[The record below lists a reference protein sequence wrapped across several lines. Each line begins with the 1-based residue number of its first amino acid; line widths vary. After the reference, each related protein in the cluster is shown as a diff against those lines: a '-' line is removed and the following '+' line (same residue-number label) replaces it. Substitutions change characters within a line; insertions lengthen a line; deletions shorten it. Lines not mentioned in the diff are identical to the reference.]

1 MDLYHASHRSRLN
14 TDMDLLEDQ
23 VSDLRQFLRQP
34 PRIAAGGTS
43 VGSLLTPQA
52 GPRVDNNPA
61 DAASQSPSVSSPG
74 GTRANNKRRPEDE
87 ESGPKQQRSKRNR
100 YISIAC
106 NECKRRKI
114 KCNGQQPCQRC
125 GHLNLACLY
134 SPNCCSSSFKESD
147 DYKRMT
153 EQIAKLQE
161 QVNTLFDNMN
171 SLRQDTLQQDARH
184 HLSPS
189 TDPRNGPAVT
199 SLLAP
204 SVSNSTS
211 SNNDPALQRQ
221 SLPPYPPPGFR
232 GPTSSLYGVNVAK
245 TSMHSM
251 GYNNDGNDEN
261 GAAGDEALDMSPPG
275 MVPASL
281 SLDPSAPK
289 RATDPLWLYDKN
301 EILRLCRVHEEEIGI
316 MYPVTNMETVME
328 HARDLAAWMEATK
341 RKDNSAALMQDAD
354 LTDIATLKLKII
366 MCCAMVIEGHGHSP
380 KAMELFETIRH
391 ILDRKLM
398 SEPSQLANL
407 PVLCLYA
414 GYRFLNNEEIFAWRV
429 VGQVTRLCLELGL
442 HRREGLMRIPEEE
455 RGIAVTTFWA
465 SYVLDRRWSFG
476 TGLPFAV
483 QDDMIDPGLPKLDEY
498 PYLQAMVTY
507 SKLGARIWRLVDY
520 FEPAFVLDLKR
531 EEFEALDREVI
542 DWYEGLPSEVKSSTE
557 CMVPLPS
564 SLTYNTQ
571 KLQVWTRLRVNQ
583 MRIWLHTPVLHS
595 AMSIQNNMQLAR
607 KVVDLARET
616 IQYLKKL
623 NDSTNLYRRLQVFY
637 HQFLTSAMAVL
648 FLASAHAPVDFSSVV
663 RSDFYIALEL
673 IKDMSAK
680 SWVSQRLWRTVK
692 SLKSYTARVGLDEN
706 SSSNLANGRQ
716 QHQHSSGNQTDDIS
730 MHGSSMSASGMTAM
744 TGMDDCMYSQNG
756 GGNNA
761 ESSSYP
767 PPPQLGQPQHVQ
779 QGDNGTL
786 APGRVLPG
794 AGLQY
799 GHDSGLDNKQNGL
812 ALQSEIKNIFEGC
825 FGINGLQMTSMSESD
840 YVAANSGRGS
850 STFSSIVGIPPSG
863 YSPVGGGGGNDGNN
877 EGQGASVDG
886 LGMGDA
892 GVYMQFK
899 DLF

>member
-1 MDLYHASHRSRLN
+1 
-14 TDMDLLEDQ
+14 MDLLEDQ

-52 GPRVDNNPA
+52 GPRVDNPA
-61 DAASQSPSVSSPG
+61 DAASQSPSVSEPG
-74 GTRANNKRRPEDE
+74 GARTSNKRRPEDE

-100 YISIAC
+100 
-106 NECKRRKI
+106 
-114 KCNGQQPCQRC
+114 RC

-171 SLRQDTLQQDARH
+171 SLRQDTLHQDSRH
-184 HLSPS
+184 HHTSPS
-189 TDPRNGPAVT
+189 ADPRNGPAVT

-211 SNNDPALQRQ
+211 SNTDPALQRQ
-221 SLPPYPPPGFR
+221 SLPPFPPPGFR

-245 TSMHSM
+245 TSMHNM
-251 GYNNDGNDEN
+251 GYNNDGNDDN
-261 GAAGDEALDMSPPG
+261 IAAAEEALEMSPPG
-275 MVPASL
+275 MIPASL
-281 SLDPSAPK
+281 PLDPSAPK
-289 RATDPLWLYDKN
+289 RATDPLWLYDKH
-301 EILRLCRVHEEEIGI
+301 EMLRLCRVHEEEIGI
-316 MYPVTNMETVME
+316 MYPVINIETVME
-328 HARDLAAWMEATK
+328 HARNLASWMEATK
-341 RKDNSAALMQDAD
+341 RKDENAALIQDVD
-354 LTDIATLKLKII
+354 LMDIPTLRLKII
-366 MCCAMVIEGHGHSP
+366 MCCAMVVEGHGHSP
-380 KAMELFETIRH
+380 KATELFETIRH

-398 SEPSQLANL
+398 SEPSEVANL

-429 VGQVTRLCLELGL
+429 VGQVTRLCLVLGL
-442 HRREGLMRIPEEE
+442 HRREGLMKIPEED
-455 RGIAVTTFWA
+455 RNTAITTFWA

-483 QDDMIDPGLPKLDEY
+483 QDDMIDPRLPRLDEY
-498 PYLQAMVTY
+498 PYLAAMISY
-507 SKLGARIWRLVDY
+507 SRLGAKIWRLVDY

-531 EEFEALDREVI
+531 EEFEALDREIV
-542 DWYEGLPSEVKSSTE
+542 DWYEGLPSEVKSPTRDV
-557 CMVPLPS
+557 VPLPS

-571 KLQVWTRLRVNQ
+571 KLQVWTSLRLN
-583 MRIWLHTPVLHS
+583 
-595 AMSIQNNMQLAR
+595 QLAQ

-623 NDSTNLYRRLQVFY
+623 NDLTNLYRRLQVFY

-663 RSDFYIALEL
+663 RSDFYTALEL

-692 SLKSYTARVGLDEN
+692 SLKNYTTRVGLEEN
-706 SSSNLANGRQ
+706 GSGNMVNGRQ
-716 QHQHSSGNQTDDIS
+716 QQQHNSGNQADDLS
-730 MHGSSMSASGMTAM
+730 MHGSGMSTSGMNAM
-744 TGMDDCMYSQNG
+744 TGMDDYMYSQNG
-756 GGNNA
+756 GGNNV
-761 ESSSYP
+761 ESSNYP
-767 PPPQLGQPQHVQ
+767 PPPQLGQPQQVQ
-779 QGDNGTL
+779 QGGNGNSPASRGPT
-786 APGRVLPG
+786 G
-794 AGLQY
+794 AGFQY
-799 GHDSGLDNKQNGL
+799 GHDNGLDNKQNGL
-812 ALQSEIKNIFEGC
+812 ALQSEMKNIFEGC

-840 YVAANSGRGS
+840 YAAANSGRGS
-850 STFSSIVGIPPSG
+850 STFSSIVGIPPSE

-877 EGQGASVDG
+877 DGQGPSGDG
-886 LGMGDA
+886 LGMSDA
-892 GVYMQFK
+892 GVYLQFK

>member
-1 MDLYHASHRSRLN
+1 
-14 TDMDLLEDQ
+14 MDLLEDQ

-52 GPRVDNNPA
+52 GPRVDNPA
-61 DAASQSPSVSSPG
+61 DAASQSPSVSEPG
-74 GTRANNKRRPEDE
+74 GARTSNKRRPEDE

-100 YISIAC
+100 
-106 NECKRRKI
+106 
-114 KCNGQQPCQRC
+114 RC

-171 SLRQDTLQQDARH
+171 SLRQDTLHQDSRH
-184 HLSPS
+184 HHTSPS
-189 TDPRNGPAVT
+189 ADPRNGPAVT

-211 SNNDPALQRQ
+211 SNTDPALQRQ
-221 SLPPYPPPGFR
+221 SLPPFPPPGFR

-245 TSMHSM
+245 TSMHNM
-251 GYNNDGNDEN
+251 GYNNDGNDDN
-261 GAAGDEALDMSPPG
+261 IAAAEEALEMSPPG
-275 MVPASL
+275 MIPASL
-281 SLDPSAPK
+281 PLDPSAPK
-289 RATDPLWLYDKN
+289 RATDPLWLYDKH
-301 EILRLCRVHEEEIGI
+301 EMLRLCRVHEEEIGI
-316 MYPVTNMETVME
+316 MYPVINIETVME
-328 HARDLAAWMEATK
+328 HARNLASWMEATK
-341 RKDNSAALMQDAD
+341 RKDENAALIQDVD
-354 LTDIATLKLKII
+354 LMDIPTLRLKII
-366 MCCAMVIEGHGHSP
+366 MCCAMVVEGHGHSP
-380 KAMELFETIRH
+380 KATELFETIRH

-398 SEPSQLANL
+398 SEPSEVANL

-442 HRREGLMRIPEEE
+442 HRREGLMKIPEED
-455 RGIAVTTFWA
+455 RNTAITTFWA

-483 QDDMIDPGLPKLDEY
+483 QDDMIDPRLPRLDEY
-498 PYLQAMVTY
+498 PYLAAMISY
-507 SKLGARIWRLVDY
+507 SRLGAKIWRLVDY

-531 EEFEALDREVI
+531 EEFEALDREIV
-542 DWYEGLPSEVKSSTE
+542 DWYEGLPSEVKSPTRDV
-557 CMVPLPS
+557 VPLPS

-571 KLQVWTRLRVNQ
+571 KLQVWTSLRLN
-583 MRIWLHTPVLHS
+583 
-595 AMSIQNNMQLAR
+595 QLAQ

-623 NDSTNLYRRLQVFY
+623 NDLTNLYRRLQVFY

-663 RSDFYIALEL
+663 RSDFYTALEL

-692 SLKSYTARVGLDEN
+692 SLKNYTTRVGLEEN
-706 SSSNLANGRQ
+706 GSGNMVNGRQ
-716 QHQHSSGNQTDDIS
+716 QQQHNSGNQADDLS
-730 MHGSSMSASGMTAM
+730 MHGSGMSTSGMNAM
-744 TGMDDCMYSQNG
+744 TGMDDYMYSQNG
-756 GGNNA
+756 GGNNV
-761 ESSSYP
+761 ESSNYP
-767 PPPQLGQPQHVQ
+767 PPPQLGQPQQVQ
-779 QGDNGTL
+779 QGGNGNSPASRGPT
-786 APGRVLPG
+786 G
-794 AGLQY
+794 AGFQY
-799 GHDSGLDNKQNGL
+799 GHDNGLDNKQNGL
-812 ALQSEIKNIFEGC
+812 ALQSEMKNIFEGC

-840 YVAANSGRGS
+840 YAAANSGRGS
-850 STFSSIVGIPPSG
+850 STFSSIVGIPPSE

-877 EGQGASVDG
+877 DGQGPSGDG
-886 LGMGDA
+886 LGMSDA
-892 GVYMQFK
+892 GVYLQFK